1 MLDDAKKMKMMLK
14 DPFNLTL
21 AKLLDELDMSF
32 VIPVIINIS
41 PKIFRNLINRDSEL
55 SEK

>member
-1 MLDDAKKMKMMLK
+1 MLDDAKKMKMILK